1 MLVSGGIGWGA
12 SLVCPQSLLGHF
24 FEPLTCKPLVFAK
37 SKFSANLTP
46 KFHTHKRISQIKD
59 TFKSTMKAIVV
70 HKPGDSSE
78 MKYEEIPIPEPG
90 EREVSAIVPSRV
102 WRRWEG

>member
-1 MLVSGGIGWGA
+1 
-12 SLVCPQSLLGHF
+12 
-24 FEPLTCKPLVFAK
+24 
-37 SKFSANLTP
+37 
-46 KFHTHKRISQIKD
+46 
-59 TFKSTMKAIVV
+59 MKAIVV

>member
-1 MLVSGGIGWGA
+1 M
-12 SLVCPQSLLGHF
+12 
-24 FEPLTCKPLVFAK
+24 
-37 SKFSANLTP
+37 
-46 KFHTHKRISQIKD
+46 SQIKD
-59 TFKSTMKAIVV
+59 SFKSTMKAIVV

-102 WRRWEG
+102 WRWEGGVEGSLILQVHRTAGVTKGPAACYLNPIKPQPHFQRGNSS